1 VHALCSRDETRL
13 EGIVVACYAGELNR
27 AGRVLETGRRS
38 ILFFSLPFLAPSAR
52 GEGDAWIA
60 RIRDQRVPLPALVLP
75 SDVIDCHV
83 NETYARSV
91 MNFAMLLTHLHSVRV
106 FSSQCGLSR
115 REGRSSLM
123 RDRSRIYN

>member
-13 EGIVVACYAGELNR
+13 EGIVVARYAGELNR

-38 ILFFSLPFLAPSAR
+38 ILFFSLPFLAPSVR
-52 GEGDAWIA
+52 GKGDAWIA
-60 RIRDQRVPLPALVLP
+60 RIRVPLPTLVLP

-91 MNFAMLLTHLHSVRV
+91 MNFAMLNAFAFRTSVF
-106 FSSQCGLSR
+106 FSGLYR
-115 REGRSSLM
+115 GETD
-123 RDRSRIYN
+123 DRP